1 MVKYISKLSSKL
13 KNREVIKYIVWKL
26 KIDFFTNSI
35 IAIWCQFLNLITL
48 IFVPFPKS
56 FITIKYLSLKFS
68 PSDINKHLKTI
79 YELTLECD
87 SVFETGVRGVV
98 SSWAFLNGL
107 KNNQNADYL
116 LNDIE
121 NCDVDLLLKTA
132 KKINVDC
139 NFVISN
145 NLNLEFNKN
154 YDLTFIDTWH
164 VYAQLARELEKF
176 ESITSKYIVLHD
188 TTVDGDYGEA
198 IRFNNDTE
206 SLAKITGYPKEEI
219 EKGLWPAVEEFLENN
234 SNWKLY
240 KKFTHNNGLTILK
253 KDEYY

>member
-1 MVKYISKLSSKL
+1 MLYGV
-13 KNREVIKYIVWKL
+13 
-26 KIDFFTNSI
+26 
-35 IAIWCQFLNLITL
+35 FLNLITL
-48 IFVPFPKS
+48 IFIPFPKS
-56 FITIKYLSLKFS
+56 FIAVKYLSLKFS

-145 NLNLEFNKN
+145 N
-154 YDLTFIDTWH
+154 
-164 VYAQLARELEKF
+164 
-176 ESITSKYIVLHD
+176 
-188 TTVDGDYGEA
+188 
-198 IRFNNDTE
+198 
-206 SLAKITGYPKEEI
+206 
-219 EKGLWPAVEEFLENN
+219 
-234 SNWKLY
+234 
-240 KKFTHNNGLTILK
+240 
-253 KDEYY
+253 